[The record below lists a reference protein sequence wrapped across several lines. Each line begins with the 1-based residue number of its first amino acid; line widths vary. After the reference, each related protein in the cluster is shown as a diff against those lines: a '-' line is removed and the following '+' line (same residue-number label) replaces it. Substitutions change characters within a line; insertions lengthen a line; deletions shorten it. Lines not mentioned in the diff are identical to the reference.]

1 MVKKLKKIKEDTKI
15 KNVVPKTNTKTQ
27 KVVFKN
33 KEVVEVKKNKEPEN
47 NEIIEQLDKI
57 FHLKQKS
64 N

>member
-1 MVKKLKKIKEDTKI
+1 MAKKLKKIKEDTKI
-15 KNVVPKTNTKTQ
+15 KNVVPKTNTKTK
-27 KVVFKN
+27 KVVK
-33 KEVVEVKKNKEPEN
+33 VKKNKEPEN

>member
-1 MVKKLKKIKEDTKI
+1 MAKKLKKIKEDTKI
-15 KNVVPKTNTKTQ
+15 KNVVPKTNTKTK

-33 KEVVEVKKNKEPEN
+33 KKVVKVKKNKEPEN

>member
-1 MVKKLKKIKEDTKI
+1 MAKKLKKIKEDTKI

-33 KEVVEVKKNKEPEN
+33 KKVVKVKKNKEPEN

>member
-1 MVKKLKKIKEDTKI
+1 MAKKLKKIKEDTKI

-33 KEVVEVKKNKEPEN
+33 KEVVEVKKNKEPKN

>member
-1 MVKKLKKIKEDTKI
+1 MAKKRMKTKEDTKI
-15 KNVVPKTNTKTQ
+15 KKVVPKTNTKTQ

-33 KEVVEVKKNKEPEN
+33 NEVAEVKKNKEPKN